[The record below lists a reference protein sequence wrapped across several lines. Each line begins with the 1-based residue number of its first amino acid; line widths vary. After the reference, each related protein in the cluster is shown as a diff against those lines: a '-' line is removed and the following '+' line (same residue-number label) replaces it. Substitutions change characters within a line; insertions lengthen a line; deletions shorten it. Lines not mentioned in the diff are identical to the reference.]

1 MPEIPTTKIGFIKE
15 GVKYLLR
22 LPLIEL
28 TCLTGK
34 PFLKPFSA
42 GIVVTNKCNLNCLF
56 CFVNKEVE
64 VIDKLTKDEHIT
76 IIDFLADWG
85 VKQITF
91 SGGFTV
97 KKEHLSM
104 LDKNLDKLKKLKRR
118 QRIMFNQDIFFELL
132 KSYYRDNTYINR
144 RYKKGAYGIS
154 FMMNRVVG
162 FCGSFLKLG
171 NIRDRTPEEI
181 WKSQEFTTARIE
193 MRKCKKCLLNCHYTP
208 PLWDLIKDFGV
219 YPILRKLYFR

>member
-1 MPEIPTTKIGFIKE
+1 MWDSLE

-22 LPLIEL
+22 LPLI
-28 TCLTGK
+28 
-34 PFLKPFSA
+34 
-42 GIVVTNKCNLNCLF
+42 
-56 CFVNKEVE
+56 
-64 VIDKLTKDEHIT
+64 
-76 IIDFLADWG
+76 DFLADWD

-91 SGGFTV
+91 TGGEPLLYKDLFV
-97 KKEHLSM
+97 
-104 LDKNLDKLKKLKRR
+104 
-118 QRIMFNQDIFFELL
+118 LL
-132 KSYYRDNTYINR
+132 KHANKQNITTGFSTNGTLMTKKYLHSIHELSVDRVTVSIDGTEDVHDSIRGKGVYKKAILALGDLTELQGEYGVELNFMPLSYYRDNTYINR
-144 RYKKGAYGIS
+144 RYKEGVYGIS

-208 PLWDLIKDFGV
+208 PLWHLIKDFCV

>member
-56 CFVNKEVE
+56 YFVNKEVE
-64 VIDKLTKDEHIT
+64 VIDKLTKDIEYL
-76 IIDFLADWG
+76 IDMFFLVKEYG
-85 VKQITF
+85 VKLNF
-91 SGGFTV
+91 MP
-97 KKEHLSM
+97 L
-104 LDKNLDKLKKLKRR
+104 
-118 QRIMFNQDIFFELL
+118 
-132 KSYYRDNTYINR
+132 SYYRDNTYINR

-154 FMMNRVVG
+154 FMMNGVVG